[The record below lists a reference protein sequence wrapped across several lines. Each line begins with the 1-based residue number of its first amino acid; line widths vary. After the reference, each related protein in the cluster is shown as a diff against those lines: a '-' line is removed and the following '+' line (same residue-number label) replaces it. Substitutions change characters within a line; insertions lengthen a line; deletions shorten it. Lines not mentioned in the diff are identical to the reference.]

1 MQNENFDINCFVRD
15 VSIFEKNTNRRQNER
30 QTLVKMIC
38 KKIIKWKRK
47 KNWNQTAFMPCV
59 RLWFAINFFS
69 SCFYILLCLLAI
81 TPLWSIA
88 TETTEMGHFDLES
101 SVEISEQKVQHSYLL
116 QRRKKKCFKA
126 MLIAEHTLIMLWRKP
141 RASERNKHVKY
152 IYSISDMM
160 RWAKPYAIS
169 AHIFN

>member
-1 MQNENFDINCFVRD
+1 MQNENFDLNCFVRD
-15 VSIFEKNTNRRQNER
+15 VSIFEKHQSPAKRTPNYGKI
-30 QTLVKMIC
+30 LVKMIC

-47 KNWNQTAFMPCV
+47 KNWNQTAFLPCV

-116 QRRKKKCFKA
+116 QRKKNGFKA

-152 IYSISDMM
+152 I
-160 RWAKPYAIS
+160 
-169 AHIFN
+169 

>member
-1 MQNENFDINCFVRD
+1 
-15 VSIFEKNTNRRQNER
+15 
-30 QTLVKMIC
+30 
-38 KKIIKWKRK
+38 
-47 KNWNQTAFMPCV
+47 MPCV

-116 QRRKKKCFKA
+116 QRKKKWLQSNADCRAYSDHAVKKA
-126 MLIAEHTLIMLWRKP
+126 K
-141 RASERNKHVKY
+141 SK
-152 IYSISDMM
+152 
-160 RWAKPYAIS
+160 
-169 AHIFN
+169 

>member
-1 MQNENFDINCFVRD
+1 MFRFL
-15 VSIFEKNTNRRQNER
+15 KNTNRRQNER
-30 QTLVKMIC
+30 QTMAKFWLKWFA
-38 KKIIKWKRK
+38 KKIIKWKK
-47 KNWNQTAFMPCV
+47 KNWNQTAFLPCV

-116 QRRKKKCFKA
+116 QRKKNGFKA
-126 MLIAEHTLIMLWRKP
+126 MLIAERTLIMLWRKP

-152 IYSISDMM
+152 I
-160 RWAKPYAIS
+160 
-169 AHIFN
+169 

>member
-30 QTLVKMIC
+30 QTMEKFWSKWFA

-81 TPLWSIA
+81 TPLWLYCYRDYRNGSFWSWIKCRNKRTKSTTFIFA
-88 TETTEMGHFDLES
+88 TT
-101 SVEISEQKVQHSYLL
+101 
-116 QRRKKKCFKA
+116 KKKKMLQSNADCRAYSDHAVKKA
-126 MLIAEHTLIMLWRKP
+126 KSKWEK
-141 RASERNKHVKY
+141 
-152 IYSISDMM
+152 
-160 RWAKPYAIS
+160 
-169 AHIFN
+169 